1 MNIKDQRVAV
11 IGMSGKFPGAN
22 SVAEFWENICAKKES
37 IRALSDE
44 ELRSAGVPE
53 RDIAD
58 AAYVKASALLDDV
71 EMFDPGFFKIS
82 PLEAELMDPQ
92 IRLLLQCAWETLED
106 AGHARKDAQNI
117 GVFAGA
123 GGVTTSYFA
132 NFVNVD
138 ERFKKITAGA
148 THLGNDKDFLATY
161 ISYKLNLTGPSMT
174 VQTACSTSLVALH
187 QACQS
192 VLNGECAMAL
202 AGGVT
207 VRVPH
212 VQGYHYKEGYIFSR
226 SGQIKAFDEAAD
238 GVVFGSGLGLVLVKR
253 LADAIADGDHI
264 YAVIKGSAIMN
275 DGKGKMSYAASSA
288 KGQIACVRAA
298 LARADVEAGSIG
310 FVESHGTGTLMGDPE
325 EVKALSAAFKEQ
337 TEKKAF
343 CALGAVKANI
353 GHLEAAAGIAG
364 FIKAVLA
371 VKHGVIPPTAHYSTP
386 NPRIKFD
393 NTPFFI
399 NGDVQQWVDGGKPRR
414 AAVNSLGVGGTNAF
428 VIIENYVAPKRSGK
442 KVASGPVVV
451 PLSAKSSASL
461 HSQMQKL
468 ADFLAGERTV
478 DLGDL
483 AYTLQTGRE
492 AMDVRA
498 AFVVTSVADLLLGL
512 ASFLDGNPVSLPD
525 GELAA
530 SWVGGADIDW
540 NALNGSAKRKRISL
554 PTYAFAKE
562 RCWIDPVG
570 TIPAAAMLHPLLH
583 VNKSDLNEQ
592 KYSSTFNGEEFFLKD
607 HLVRTKPGAS
617 ALHKVLPAV
626 AYLEMA
632 RAAIEQAAPVHAD
645 ASVLELRDIVWLR
658 PIPVD
663 ADTQVNIAIVADQR
677 IDFEVY
683 TSDDQIHCQGW
694 CQFSAGTTLERFDPA
709 QLKESMGQGHWSGAA
724 LYEAFAKMGL
734 AYGPAHRPIASI
746 ERGERALLARLN
758 LPATVQA
765 GGAAYVLH
773 PSLMDGAL
781 QAATALMFDPADPP
795 RTPIVPFAIDSV
807 QVLAP
812 CTSEMLAWARHAD
825 GDKAASFDIDMLD
838 ADGNLCVRI
847 RGFSPRPLG
856 REVLGSLL
864 ATREWQRSDATQ
876 GQAALA
882 EQHVMLCGLPQID
895 ADKVARDCL
904 LLPLASSNDV
914 ATRYS
919 DLALACFDKLQS
931 LLNSKPEV
939 KTLLQLVLPNTE
951 ENAVYA
957 GLAGMFKTATL
968 ENPQVA
974 GQIVLVDAGV
984 STDALAA
991 LLLAERAHPHDTLI
1005 KYEHGARHTAGWRLL
1020 TDDAPAESPFKDH
1033 GVYLITGGL
1042 GGLGVLFAKEI
1053 LACCRA
1059 ATIVLTGRAALAEL
1073 DDKQAL
1079 LASLQ
1084 AGGARVEYRQVDL
1097 EDAAQVDELIT
1108 AVRSAHQQLNGIIHS
1123 AGMTADAFILKKTA
1137 QQFRQVLGPKVL
1149 GTVHLD
1155 HATRDLDLDFL
1166 VLFSSLTA
1174 AVGNLGQADYAAAN
1188 GFLNEFAASRRR
1200 GRTVAIGWPLWEDGG
1215 MQIDAAA
1222 RDQLH
1227 EATGIHPMRSST
1239 GMRMFYRSLA
1249 LGVDHTVVM
1258 EGNLNAMQRTLG
1270 VGAALHAASVSA
1282 DPASP
1287 ATSVG
1292 GLAEQCEAFLCT
1304 QLAGLLKLPAH
1315 KVDPRAPLG
1324 DYGID
1329 SILALDLTRVL
1340 ENSFGALPKTL
1351 FFEYLNIRE
1360 LAAYFVKAH
1369 APALAALFSG
1379 AATPPP
1385 VGLPEQE
1392 STSSIRNRAARKAQA
1407 PEHDAIA
1414 IVGLSG
1420 RYPEA
1425 RDLHAFWDNLRDG
1438 KDCIVEV
1445 PKSRWDWR
1453 EYYTE
1458 DRTKKGHHFSKWGG
1472 FIEGVDEFDAR
1483 FFNISPL
1490 EAETIDPQERLFLE
1504 HAWMAIEDAGYTRA
1518 SLQSPNGSDLPG
1530 QVGVY
1535 AGVMY
1540 GEYQLL
1546 GAEASMQGNRMG
1558 MASNPASIANRVSYA
1573 LNLHGPSMAVDTMC
1587 SSSLTA
1593 IHLACQDLKLGRTPV
1608 GIAGGVNV
1616 TIHPNKYLMLSA
1628 GQFISG
1634 DGHCQSFGEG
1644 GDGYIPG
1651 EGVGVVVLK
1660 RLADAQRDGNHI
1672 YGIIRASALSHG
1684 GRTNGYTVP
1693 NPQAQASAIRQALA
1707 QAGVEPRHI
1716 SYVEAHGTGTKLGD
1730 PIEIAALSRVFQE
1743 STQDTGFCLIGSAK
1757 SNIGH
1762 CEAAAGIAG
1771 LTKVLLQMK
1780 HRQIVPSLHSARLN
1794 PHIDF
1799 ASTPFVVNQTLT
1811 AWEQPVVDGKQVAR
1825 IAGISSFGAGG
1836 SNAHVIVE
1844 EYVPVSVAGQPD
1856 AMMIFPLSART
1867 ADQLR
1872 EKARD
1877 LIAFMPKDGGAL
1889 PLASIAYTLGAGRE
1903 AMAQRFAVVADS
1915 AAALIERLQA
1925 YVDGRAAV
1933 ADLSP
1938 MAALADSWIKGADID
1953 WAGLHTTQPP
1963 LVSLPTYPFARQR
1976 HWVDIAPRTAK
1987 LQSALHPLLH
1997 ANTSDFR
2004 QQSYTSTFEH
2014 QLTRETCLDMA
2025 RAAIAL
2031 SMPAP
2036 SAAMALELSDV
2047 AFVQPLDVGGVP
2059 VTIALFD
2066 KRGDQV
2072 AFEIYNGDVVHCQGR
2087 AAWSE
2092 VPAVRAPVLVQP
2104 VQVSFDNPLLE
2115 KPKRSITLRAPDAA
2129 LADAH
2134 SNVAKPRISLSGTTF
2149 NAPAPAQSASSVS
2162 LFELGDGV
2170 FTIRIA
2176 ESRLSPALIGD
2187 LLRAMRTVADAP
2199 TAKALTIEGGAQS
2212 FLTGGL
2218 AQHRQA
2224 VDAGLYKAVAEF
2236 PYPVI
2241 ALAQGDTSG
2250 AGFLLAAVCDFVVCS
2265 ESARY
2270 AFAQP
2275 ADGLYPS
2282 AAEDLL
2288 VERFGRVQ
2296 ANDFLYLTA
2305 GATGADLKAKG
2316 WTCPIVPADAV
2327 ESVARALAANLA
2339 TKSQTALRLLKQ
2351 HLARTITSAVHALP
2365 AVADAWFAPVT
2376 AKNTVRE
2383 APSTSLHLALHGD
2396 RILVVTIRSADGLLD
2411 GLTRVLQTTNCRC
2424 VVLTSELPQFLA
2436 EVSEE
2441 SISSM
2446 MLAVSVPVIVAYT
2459 SGASGAG
2466 WLLGQYSDA
2475 CVYSEQGSYAG
2486 DTRLA
2491 ALASLRFGD
2500 DAAKR
2505 FLMAG
2510 AAATGTELRT
2520 QFGALHVVRAD
2531 QVMTTALKIAESV
2544 AAFPAAVLGAWKQ
2557 RTASF
2562 LDAAGPLLVADSGL
2576 PAPALR
2582 LASKVITATAHP
2594 DGVLEVH
2601 MADRDAKNMFSDA
2614 FSDGMR
2620 EVFAHVEASGAY
2632 KVVLL
2637 TGYDNY
2643 FSSGGTQDT
2652 LLAIHEGRAKF
2663 TDNLVFQLPLLCTVP
2678 VIAAMQGHGIGAGW
2692 AMGMYAD
2699 FALFSD
2705 ESRYVS
2711 PYMGYGFTPGAGS
2724 TQMFPAKIGHDL
2736 ARETLL
2742 TAREF
2747 AGGELKE
2754 RGMRNPVLA
2763 REQVL
2768 PAALALAHRIAQ
2780 NPRSLLVAVKRYWS
2794 ETQQAALMDTLSR
2807 ELAMHE
2813 LTFVGQADTLARIQ
2827 KRFGTDA
2834 PVQRTAAAATP
2845 AGAADIGAVTANLKA
2860 MLAHELRMQEHEIA
2874 EDEQFVDLGL
2884 DSITGVTWIRRI
2896 NDTYGT
2902 AIEAIKVYSYPTL
2915 AALSAFVAGEAG
2927 LTGTVV
2933 AVPAQA
2939 AAAEPATL
2947 TSWRQASLAKAADA
2961 PPVRGMQQIAI
2972 IGMAGQ
2978 FAKSNNLEEYWQ
2990 NIAQGRDCIGEIP
3003 KHRYDI
3009 DLYFQAGDATPGK
3022 TYSRW
3027 MGALDEFDLFD
3038 AAFFNISPR
3047 EAKSMDPQQRLFLQ
3061 TCWHSIEHAGYNPK
3075 SLAGSKCGVFAGCY
3089 AGDYHQL
3096 STRERLSGQGFTGAS
3111 PSILPARI
3119 SYLLD
3124 LHGPSLP
3131 IDSACSSSLVA
3142 VATACDSLLS
3152 GGSDIA
3158 LAGGVNVM
3166 AGPSMQ
3172 IMTSQVGMLSP
3183 QGRCFTFDERA
3194 NGIANGEGVGVV
3206 MLKRLADAE
3215 RDGDCI
3221 YGVIEGWGVNQDGKT
3236 NGITAPNADS
3246 QTRLQNDVYTK
3257 FGIDPAGI
3265 QLIEAHGTGTPLG
3278 DPIEVAGLKASFGKF
3293 TTNKAYCALGSVKS
3307 NVGHCLTAAGVS
3319 GLLKVLLA
3327 LKHEQLPPTI
3337 NFSKL
3342 NKHISLKDSPFF
3354 VNDQL
3359 REWKRNGS
3367 EPRRAAINS
3376 FGFSGTNAH
3385 VVIAEHVAARRSA
3398 AIGAPVI
3405 VPLSARTPAQLQR
3418 KAADLLAFI
3427 RAEGGANLDLA
3438 SFAYTLQVGREEG
3451 NERAAIVASTI
3462 GELEKALAALDGA
3475 QVYRGQV
3482 SGSKDALTAMS
3493 ADSDFQVMIGK
3504 WIARKELPRLAE
3516 LWVKGMALDWSAF
3529 HQTPPQ
3535 RMGLPGYP
3543 FAKERFW
3550 IDAVDE
3556 SPVLTPA
3563 VAPVVALPVP
3573 AVQAREASVPAEQV
3587 RQQLKT
3593 SLAEALFMTAADVDV
3608 RKSFTDLGLDSI
3620 IGVEWMKAVNKQFGT
3635 ALSATRV
3642 YDYPSVI
3649 ELADFIQTQLGV
3661 AEPVVAP
3668 VLPAI
3673 PPVPRDGL
3681 QQQLKIS
3688 LAEALFMQPSDIDVN
3703 KSFTELGLD
3712 SIIGVEWV
3720 KNINK
3725 QYGTSIGA
3733 TRVYDYPSVK
3743 ELAAFLGGEMTVAAP
3758 VVPVPVI
3765 PTPPVRV
3772 AGPATIRFEPKFA
3785 KRFKDLTFYCGDG
3798 EGDFDAD
3805 GEFAVRLAIDPA
3817 TNVSLKEHV
3826 VFGAHLLPTDAYLEL
3841 VLAACKTY
3849 FSCTEV
3855 TLKNLIIVNPMV
3867 GAQGR
3872 KNHIK
3877 VVFRRAGDELQ
3888 FFVKSSAS
3896 PDFSNDK
3903 LHMQGFI
3910 AVAAAAPA
3918 SRFNDGF
3925 AVTKILDHGDIATNA
3940 GTYYA
3945 PLQSLRFGE
3954 SAALGLIKVAH
3965 HGFAFTAN
3973 PFALYGALCT
3983 VINYG
3988 GHLAAQ
3994 RFGASDD
4001 QFLPYRIGQITVQGA
4016 LDGVDYRCYA
4026 QVRNIE
4032 HDAIEFYVE
4041 MVDRAG
4047 KAVVVID
4054 AISLRRVAR
4063 KAIEQQTAVSPSHA
4077 VVGMAEE
4084 KVAIIGMSCRYPMS
4098 ENVEALWEN
4107 LKSGTHCV
4115 TEVPA
4120 ERWSA
4125 YPDWYNPDP
4134 RHPHTSYSK
4143 WGGFLDDI
4151 DAFDSLFFGISPAE
4165 AELIDPQQ
4173 RIFLEECWKTIESA
4187 GYAPGALSN
4196 KACGVYVGCS
4206 TGDYARVLAD
4216 DGQDTVGAAFMGTSN
4231 AILAA
4236 RISYHL
4242 NLKGPALALDTACS
4256 SSLVAVHLACASIR
4270 SGETQLALAGG
4281 INVLATPLGHILTS
4295 QVGMP
4300 SRDGRCAAFDA
4311 SANGIVFSEGCG
4323 VVLLKALSQAQ
4334 RDNDNILGVI
4344 QGSGINQD
4352 GKTNGITAPS
4362 SRAQE
4367 QLLRQIYSRF
4377 DIDPKRI
4384 GYVEAHGTATALGDP
4399 IEVNALASVFGKPA
4413 DDARYCALGSVKSNI
4428 GHAGFAAGVA
4438 GIVKVLLCIKHR
4450 KLVPSLH
4457 YSQPN
4462 PHIEFDRSP
4471 FFVNTEYRD
4480 WISDLPRMA
4489 TVSSFGFSG
4498 TNAHVV
4504 IEEHMASSP
4513 SAHRAPTP
4521 ENKVLVPLSA
4531 KASEQLQQ
4539 KVRDLLAFVS
4549 RQEQAVDLASLA
4561 YTLQAGRDEMDHR
4574 LVLVVDSAAQLAGK
4588 LQAVLDGERQV
4599 ADVYRGQASQ
4609 GDDTLSA
4616 FAADPEMRTVIESWI
4631 TRKNLPKVA
4640 DLWVKGFE
4648 LDWSKLHTGA
4658 TPRRMTLPTYPFAKE
4673 RCWVDGSGSRKNAAL
4688 GSAVTVLHP
4697 LLHRNTSDLNQQSY
4711 TSTFS
4716 GDEFFLADHRVG
4728 GEPVLPAVAYLEM
4741 ARAALMDAMPAEKA
4755 VGQLELR
4762 HVAWAQ
4768 PIIVTEPKSV
4778 TIAVFSDHGEQVA
4791 FEVYSEAGDGYEE
4804 VLHCQ
4809 GSFAMGEQGAVQ
4821 PLDLQR
4827 LRAQMRGAS
4836 VQAGALYP
4844 AFADMGLGYGP
4855 AFRGIVAVHQGDNEL
4870 LVELHLPQAARR
4882 SDNYVL
4888 HPSMM
4893 DSALQGSITLIDTY
4907 LKASGKVA
4915 LPFALE
4921 SLRIVSPCVETM
4933 VAWVRYSAGGQ
4944 GAAAGLIK
4952 VDIDLCGPA
4961 GDVCVQMR
4969 GFSSRSMESPAAF
4982 DEAHYQSILADIVSN
4997 KISVDEAVE
5006 LGNL

>member
-22 SVAEFWENICAKKES
+22 SVAEFWENICAKKDS

-58 AAYVKASALLDDV
+58 SAYVKASALLDDV
-71 EMFDPGFFKIS
+71 AMFDPGFFRIS

-106 AGHARKDAQNI
+106 AGHARKEAQNI

-132 NFVNVD
+132 NFVNLD
-138 ERFKKITAGA
+138 QRFKKITAGA

-192 VLNGECAMAL
+192 VLHGECAMAL

-212 VQGYHYKEGYIFSR
+212 VQGYHYQEGYIFSR
-226 SGQIKAFDEAAD
+226 SGQIRAFDEAAD

-337 TEKKAF
+337 TDKKAF

-371 VKHGVIPPTAHYSTP
+371 VRHGLIPPTAHYATP

-399 NGDVQQWVDGGKPRR
+399 NGGLQQWDDGGKPRR

-461 HSQMQKL
+461 HGQVQKL
-468 ADFLAGERTV
+468 AAFLASEPV
-478 DLGDL
+478 LDLADL

-492 AMDVRA
+492 AMGMRA
-498 AFVVTSVADLLLGL
+498 AFVAGSL
-512 ASFLDGNPVSLPD
+512 AELRTRLANFLDGNPDSLPE
-525 GELAA
+525 GETAA
-530 SWVGGADIDW
+530 AWVGGADIDW
-540 NALNGSAKRKRISL
+540 HALNGSARRKRVSL
-554 PTYAFAKE
+554 PTYAFARQ
-562 RCWIDPVG
+562 RCWIDPVAAA
-570 TIPAAAMLHPLLH
+570 PAAAMLHPLLH

-617 ALHKVLPAV
+617 ALQKVLPAV
-626 AYLEMA
+626 ACLEMA

-677 IDFEVY
+677 IGFEIY
-683 TSDDQIHCQGW
+683 ASDDQIHCQGW
-694 CQFSAGTTLERFDPA
+694 CQFSTGVTAERFDPA
-709 QLKESMGQGHWSGAA
+709 QLTESMGQGHWSGPA
-724 LYEAFAKMGL
+724 LYAAFETMGL
-734 AYGPAHRPIASI
+734 AYGPAHRPIAGI
-746 ERGERALLARLN
+746 ERGDRALLARLN
-758 LPATVQA
+758 LPASVQA

-781 QAATALMFDPADPP
+781 QAATVLMFDPARPP
-795 RTPIVPFAIDSV
+795 RAPIVPFAIDSV
-807 QVLAP
+807 QLLAP
-812 CTSEMLAWARHAD
+812 CSAEMLVWARHAD

-838 ADGNLCVRI
+838 VDGNLCVRI
-847 RGFSPRPLG
+847 RGFAPRPLG
-856 REVLGSLL
+856 REVPGSLL
-864 ATREWQRSDATQ
+864 ATREWQRNDAAA
-876 GQAALA
+876 GQAAHA
-882 EQHVMLCGLPQID
+882 EQHVMLCGLPQVD
-895 ADKVARDCL
+895 ADRIARDCL
-904 LLPLASSNDV
+904 VRPLDSGEDA
-914 ATRYS
+914 ATRYA
-919 DLALACFDKLQS
+919 DMALACFDKLQS
-931 LLNSKPEV
+931 LVNSKPQG

-951 ENAVYA
+951 ENTLYA
-957 GLAGMFKTATL
+957 GLSGMFKTATL

-984 STDALAA
+984 QTDALAA
-991 LLLAERAHPHDTLI
+991 LLLAERAHAHDTLI
-1005 KYEHGARHTAGWRLL
+1005 KYEGGARHTAGWRFLSE
-1020 TDDAPAESPFKDH
+1020 DAPAESPFKDH

-1053 LACCRA
+1053 LSRCAT
-1059 ATIVLTGRAALAEL
+1059 ATIVLTGRAAMADLGQ
-1073 DDKQAL
+1073 KQAV

-1084 AGGARVEYRQVDL
+1084 ADGARVEYRQVDL
-1097 EDAAQVDELIT
+1097 EDAGQVDALIAAIRT
-1108 AVRSAHQQLNGIIHS
+1108 EHRQLNGIIHS

-1137 QQFRQVLGPKVL
+1137 QQMRQVLGPKVA

-1155 HATRDLDLDFL
+1155 QATRDLDLDFL
-1166 VLFSSLTA
+1166 ALFSSLTA
-1174 AVGNLGQADYAAAN
+1174 SVGNLGQADYAAAN
-1188 GFLNEFAASRRR
+1188 GFLNEFAVSRGN

-1215 MQIDAAA
+1215 MQVDAAA

-1227 EATGIHPMRSST
+1227 EATGIHPMRSRT

-1249 LGVDHTVVM
+1249 LGVGHTLVM
-1258 EGNLNAMQRTLG
+1258 EGNLNAMQRALG
-1270 VGAALHAASVSA
+1270 VGAALHVAA
-1282 DPASP
+1282 PAAP
-1287 ATSVG
+1287 AVPSD
-1292 GLAEQCEAFLCT
+1292 GLAQQCEAFLCT
-1304 QLAGLLKLPAH
+1304 QLAGLLKLAADM
-1315 KVDPRAPLG
+1315 VDPRAPLG

-1360 LAAYFVKAH
+1360 LAGYFAASH
-1369 APALAALFSG
+1369 GATLAALFSG
-1379 AATPPP
+1379 AAKAPLSAPT
-1385 VGLPEQE
+1385 GQE
-1392 STSSIRNRAARKAQA
+1392 PTSSIRSRRRAEDRA
-1407 PEHDAIA
+1407 PQPALPDTDAIA

-1425 RDLHAFWDNLRDG
+1425 RDLDAFWDNLRDG

-1445 PKSRWDWR
+1445 PGNRWDWR
-1453 EYYTE
+1453 EYYTD

-1472 FIEGVDEFDAR
+1472 FIDGVDEFDAR

-1546 GAEASMQGNRMG
+1546 GAEASMQGKRMG
-1558 MASNPASIANRVSYA
+1558 MASNVASIANRVSYA

-1616 TIHPNKYLMLSA
+1616 TIHPNKYLMLSS

-1672 YGIIRASALSHG
+1672 HGVIRASALSHG

-1716 SYVEAHGTGTKLGD
+1716 SYIEAHGTGTKLGD

-1743 STQDTGFCLIGSAK
+1743 STEDTGFCLIGSAK

-1780 HRQIVPSLHSARLN
+1780 HRQIVPSLHSTRLN

-1811 AWEQPVVDGKQVAR
+1811 AWERPVVGGRQVAR

-1844 EYVPVSVAGQPD
+1844 EYVPAAVAAQPA
-1856 AMMIFPLSART
+1856 AMMIFPLSARST
-1867 ADQLR
+1867 DQLR

-1877 LIAFMPKDGGAL
+1877 LLAFMRTEGGAL

-1915 AAALIERLQA
+1915 AAALVERLQA
-1925 YVDGRAAV
+1925 YVDGRTAG

-1938 MAALADSWIKGADID
+1938 LAALAESWVKGADVD
-1953 WAGLHTTQPP
+1953 WSGLHTTRPP

-1976 HWVDIAPRTAK
+1976 HWLEIAPRTAT
-1987 LQSALHPLLH
+1987 LQSAPHPLLH
-1997 ANTSDFR
+1997 ANTSDFT
-2004 QQSYTSTFEH
+2004 QQSYTSTFAH
-2014 QLTRETCLDMA
+2014 RLTRATCLDMA
-2025 RAAIAL
+2025 RAAVGL
-2031 SMPAP
+2031 SMPSP
-2036 SAAMALELSDV
+2036 SASMMLELSDL
-2047 AFVQPLDVGGVP
+2047 AFAQPDDAGGIA

-2072 AFEIYNGDVVHCQGR
+2072 AFEIYRGEVVYCQGR
-2087 AAWSE
+2087 AAWRAAAG
-2092 VPAVRAPVLVQP
+2092 VPVQAPARLVQFS
-2104 VQVSFDNPLLE
+2104 VDNPLPE
-2115 KPKRSITLRAPDAA
+2115 KPQRSIALRAPDAVP
-2129 LADAH
+2129 ADAYRH
-2134 SNVAKPRISLSGTTF
+2134 VSKPRISLSGTVF
-2149 NAPAPAQSASSVS
+2149 DAPAPATSASPVG
-2162 LFELGDGV
+2162 LFDLGDGI

-2176 ESRLSPALIGD
+2176 DASLSPALIGE
-2187 LLRAMRTVADAP
+2187 LLRAMRAVADAP
-2199 TAKALTIEGGAQS
+2199 AAKALTIEGGARA

-2224 VDAGLYKAVAEF
+2224 VEAGLYKAVAEF

-2241 ALAQGDTSG
+2241 AVAQGDATG

-2288 VERFGRVQ
+2288 AERYGRVQ
-2296 ANDFLYLTA
+2296 ANDFLYLSA
-2305 GATGADLKAKG
+2305 GATGAELKAKG
-2316 WTCPIVPADAV
+2316 WTCPIVAADAV
-2327 ESVARALAANLA
+2327 DGAARALAAELA

-2351 HLARTITSAVHALP
+2351 HLARAITEAVHALP

-2376 AKNTVRE
+2376 AKN
-2383 APSTSLHLALHGD
+2383 AQPQAAYDGLHLALHGD
-2396 RILVVTIRSADGLLD
+2396 RVLIVTIRSADGLTDSLAK
-2411 GLTRVLQTTNCRC
+2411 VLQTRACRC
-2424 VVLTSELPQFLA
+2424 VVLTSELPQFLPA
-2436 EVSEE
+2436 ADEDN
-2441 SISSM
+2441 IRAI
-2446 MLAVSVPVIVAYT
+2446 MLDAGVPVVAALT
-2459 SGASGAG
+2459 GDASGAG
-2466 WLLGQYSDA
+2466 WLLAHYSDA
-2475 CVYSEQGSYAG
+2475 CVYSEQGRYAG
-2486 DTRLA
+2486 PLQDPHLP

-2500 DAAKR
+2500 DAAKQ

-2510 AAATGTELRT
+2510 AMASGAELRT
-2520 QFGALHVVRAD
+2520 QFGMPYVVPAGRVLA
-2531 QVMTTALKIAESV
+2531 TALKIAEAVS
-2544 AAFPAAVLGAWKQ
+2544 AFPTAVLGAWKK
-2557 RTASF
+2557 RSAGF
-2562 LDAAGPLLVADSGL
+2562 LQAANPLDLTEKHATR
-2576 PAPALR
+2576 PATALR
-2582 LASKVITATAHP
+2582 LASAVISATAHP
-2594 DGVLEVH
+2594 DGVLEVR

-2614 FSDGMR
+2614 FSNGLR

-2632 KVVLL
+2632 KVLLL

-2652 LLAIHEGRAKF
+2652 LLAIHEGRARF
-2663 TDNLVFQLPLLCTVP
+2663 TDNLVFQLPLLCSVP
-2678 VIAAMQGHGIGAGW
+2678 VVAAMQGHGIGAGW

-2699 FALFSD
+2699 FTLFSD

-2754 RGMRNPVLA
+2754 RGMRHSALA

-2768 PAALALAHRIAQ
+2768 PAALAMARRIAQ
-2780 NPRSLLVAVKRYWS
+2780 SPRALLVALKRHWS
-2794 ETQQAALMDTLSR
+2794 AAQQVSLADTLAR

-2827 KRFGTDA
+2827 SRFGSDT
-2834 PVQRTAAAATP
+2834 PVQRSAVAAP
-2845 AGAADIGAVTANLKA
+2845 AGAVDLAAVSASLKA

-2874 EDEQFVDLGL
+2874 QDEQFVDLGL

-2915 AALSAFVAGEAG
+2915 AALSAFVAEEAG
-2927 LTGTVV
+2927 LAGAVVEAPEPV
-2933 AVPAQA
+2933 AV
-2939 AAAEPATL
+2939 TL
-2947 TSWRQASLAKAADA
+2947 TSWRQPGLAKAAEL
-2961 PPVRGMQQIAI
+2961 PPVRATQAIAI

-2978 FAKSNNLEEYWQ
+2978 FAKSNNLDEYWQ
-2990 NIAQGRDCIGEIP
+2990 NIAQGRDCIDEIP

-3009 DLYFQAGDATPGK
+3009 DLYFQAGDAAPGK

-3027 MGALDEFDLFD
+3027 MGALDDVDLFD

-3124 LHGPSLP
+3124 LHGPSIP

-3142 VATACDSLLS
+3142 VAMACDSLVA
-3152 GGSDIA
+3152 GASDMA

-3206 MLKRLADAE
+3206 MLKRLADAQ
-3215 RDGDCI
+3215 RDGDCV

-3246 QTRLQNDVYTK
+3246 QTRLQNDVYTR

-3265 QLIEAHGTGTPLG
+3265 GLIEAHGTGTPLG
-3278 DPIEVAGLKASFGKF
+3278 DPIEVAGLKASFARF
-3293 TTNKAYCALGSVKS
+3293 TTNKDYCALGSVKS

-3337 NFSKL
+3337 NFSRL

-3385 VVIAEHVAARRSA
+3385 VVVAQYVAAPAGA
-3398 AIGAPVI
+3398 ATGAPVI
-3405 VPLSARTPAQLQR
+3405 VPLSARTPEQLQR
-3418 KAADLLAFI
+3418 KAAELLAFI
-3427 RAEGGANLDLA
+3427 RAEGGARIDLA
-3438 SFAYTLQVGREEG
+3438 SLAYTLQTGREEG
-3451 NERAAIVASTI
+3451 NERAAVVVATVA
-3462 GELEKALAALDGA
+3462 ELEKALAAFDGA

-3482 SGSKDALTAMS
+3482 SGSKDALAAMS
-3493 ADSDFQVMIGK
+3493 ADSDFQAMIGK
-3504 WIARKELPRLAE
+3504 WIARRELPRLAE
-3516 LWVKGMALDWSAF
+3516 LWVKGMALDWTGF
-3529 HQTPPQ
+3529 YQNPPR

-3543 FAKERFW
+3543 FAKERYW

-3556 SPVLTPA
+3556 APVA
-3563 VAPVVALPVP
+3563 APVVALPVP
-3573 AVQAREASVPAEQV
+3573 VAPVREASVPAEQV
-3587 RQQLKT
+3587 RQQLKA
-3593 SLAEALFMTAADVDV
+3593 SLAEALFMIPSDVDV
-3608 RKSFTDLGLDSI
+3608 GKSFTDLGLDSI
-3620 IGVEWMKAVNKQFGT
+3620 IGVEWMKAVNRQFGT

-3642 YDYPSVI
+3642 YDYPSVS
-3649 ELADFIQTQLGV
+3649 ELADFIRTQIGV
-3661 AEPVVAP
+3661 AEPAP
-3668 VLPAI
+3668 AA
-3673 PPVPRDGL
+3673 PVPRDGL
-3681 QQQLKIS
+3681 RQQLKIS
-3688 LAEALFMQPSDIDVN
+3688 LAEALFMQPSDIDID

-3720 KNINK
+3720 KNINR
-3725 QYGTSIGA
+3725 QHGTSIGA
-3733 TRVYDYPSVK
+3733 TRVYDYPTVR
-3743 ELAAFLGGEMTVAAP
+3743 ELAAFLGGEMSVAAP
-3758 VVPVPVI
+3758 VAPVPAVVA
-3765 PTPPVRV
+3765 PPARV
-3772 AGPATIRFEPKFA
+3772 SEAATIRFEPKFA
-3785 KRFKDLTFYCGDG
+3785 RRFKDLYFHCGDG
-3798 EGDFDAD
+3798 EGDIDAD

-3841 VLAACKTY
+3841 VLGACKTY
-3849 FSCTEV
+3849 FACTGV
-3855 TLKNLIIVNPMV
+3855 ALKNLVIVNPMV

-3877 VVFRRAGDELQ
+3877 VVFRRAGAELQ

-3910 AVAAAAPA
+3910 ATTAAPA
-3918 SRFNDGF
+3918 AGRLHDGF
-3925 AVTKILDHGDIATNA
+3925 AVLKTLDHGDIATNA

-3954 SAALGLIKVAH
+3954 SAALGIIKVARH
-3965 HGFAFTAN
+3965 DFVFTAN

-3988 GHLAAQ
+3988 AHLAAQ

-4001 QFLPYRIGQITVQGA
+4001 QFLPYRIGRMAVHGE

-4026 QVRNIE
+4026 QVRSIE
-4032 HDAIEFYVE
+4032 HDAIEFDVE

-4047 KAVVVID
+4047 KVVVVID

-4063 KAIEQQTAVSPSHA
+4063 KAIEQQTTVSPLPA
-4077 VVGMAEE
+4077 VVGTAEE
-4084 KVAIIGMSCRYPMS
+4084 GVAIIGMSCRYPMS
-4098 ENVEALWEN
+4098 ESVDALWEN

-4115 TEVPA
+4115 TEVP
-4120 ERWSA
+4120 EDRWSA
-4125 YPDWYNPDP
+4125 WPDWYDPDP
-4134 RHPHTSYSK
+4134 RHPHTSYSR
-4143 WGGFLDDI
+4143 WGGFLDNI
-4151 DAFDSLFFGISPAE
+4151 DSFDSLFFGISPAE

-4196 KACGVYVGCS
+4196 QACGVYVGCS
-4206 TGDYARVLAD
+4206 SGDYARVLAD
-4216 DGQDTVGAAFMGTSN
+4216 DGQDTAGAAFMGTSN

-4256 SSLVAVHLACASIR
+4256 SSLVAVHLACAAIR
-4270 SGETQLALAGG
+4270 SGETRLALAGG

-4323 VVLLKALSQAQ
+4323 VVLLKALSEAQ
-4334 RDNDNILGVI
+4334 RDNDQILGVI
-4344 QGSGINQD
+4344 RGSGINQD

-4377 DIDPKRI
+4377 AIDPKRI

-4413 DDARYCALGSVKSNI
+4413 DDARHCALGSVKSNI

-4471 FFVNTEYRD
+4471 FFVNTAYRD
-4480 WISDLPRMA
+4480 WISDAPRMA

-4513 SAHRAPTP
+4513 SAHRAHTP
-4521 ENKVLVPLSA
+4521 EGKVLVPLSA
-4531 KASEQLQQ
+4531 KAEEQLQQ
-4539 KVRDLLAFVS
+4539 KVRDLLAFIS
-4549 RQEQAVDLASLA
+4549 RQEHALDLASLA
-4561 YTLQAGRDEMDHR
+4561 YTLQAGRDDMDHR
-4574 LVLVVDSAAQLAGK
+4574 LVLAVDSVVQLAAK
-4588 LQAVLDGERQV
+4588 LQAVLDGERDPDV
-4599 ADVYRGQASQ
+4599 ARGQASK

-4616 FAADPEMRTVIESWI
+4616 FAADPEMRAVIESWVA
-4631 TRKNLPKVA
+4631 RKNLPKVA
-4640 DLWVKGFE
+4640 DLWVKGFA
-4648 LDWSKLHTGA
+4648 LDWNKLHAGA
-4658 TPRRMTLPTYPFAKE
+4658 TPRRMTLPTYPFARE
-4673 RCWVDGSGSRKNAAL
+4673 RCWVDGTGSRKSAAPR
-4688 GSAVTVLHP
+4688 GAVAVLHP

-4711 TSTFS
+4711 TSTFG

-4741 ARAALMDAMPAEKA
+4741 ARAAFMDAMPAEKA
-4755 VGQLELR
+4755 IGQLELR

-4768 PIIVTEPKSV
+4768 PIVVAEARSV

-4791 FEVYSEAGDGYEE
+4791 FEVYSESADEE

-4809 GSFAMGEQGAVQ
+4809 GSYAMGVQ
-4821 PLDLQR
+4821 SPPQALDLER
-4827 LRAQMRGAS
+4827 LRARMTGAS
-4836 VQAGALYP
+4836 APATSLYP
-4844 AFADMGLGYGP
+4844 AFAGMGLGYG
-4855 AFRGIVAVHQGDNEL
+4855 AALRGIVAVHQGDREL
-4870 LVELHLPQAARR
+4870 LVDLRLPESARR
-4882 SDNYVL
+4882 PGDYVL

-4893 DSALQGSITLIDTY
+4893 DSALQGSIALIDTC

-4921 SLRIVSPCVETM
+4921 SLRIVAPCVETM

-4944 GAAAGLIK
+4944 GASADLIK

-4961 GDVCVQMR
+4961 GDICVQMR
-4969 GFSSRSMESPAAF
+4969 GFSSRPMESAAAF
-4982 DEAHYQSILADIVSN
+4982 DEAHYQAILADIVSN